1 MFRDQVQR
9 VIPLIFFLYFY
20 ENVSQVFGKEDDDG
34 PYVNDD
40 NLSDIKEDL
49 VDEAREDQKTAG
61 SDGGKSDSDDKGKF
75 LLKVQFFWHFLAVVS
90 GTFLDGS
97 LGSRF

>member
-1 MFRDQVQR
+1 MFRDQVQVFASLR
-9 VIPLIFFLYFY
+9 KIF
-20 ENVSQVFGKEDDDG
+20 QVFGKEDDDG

-75 LLKVQFFWHFLAVVS
+75 WTKNGFFFYFFIVS
-90 GTFLDGS
+90 
-97 LGSRF
+97 

>member
-9 VIPLIFFLYFY
+9 IFGLFFLYFY
-20 ENVSQVFGKEDDDG
+20 ENISQVFGKEDDDG

-75 LLKVQFFWHFLAVVS
+75 LLKVQLSGCSFWHFS
-90 GTFLDGS
+90 
-97 LGSRF
+97 